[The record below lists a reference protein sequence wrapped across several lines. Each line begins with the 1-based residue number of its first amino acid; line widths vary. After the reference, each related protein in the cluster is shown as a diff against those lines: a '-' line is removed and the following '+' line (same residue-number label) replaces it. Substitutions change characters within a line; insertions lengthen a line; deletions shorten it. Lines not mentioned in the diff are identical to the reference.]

1 MKAVRLALVL
11 GSVAL
16 ATGCAS
22 TLSGVGGNETY
33 ACKAPEGVVC
43 TSIAGVYANSVQNN
57 LPSQRVEKRSVDPV
71 PQPVA
76 APHTAPIAGSAV
88 DGGSIRS
95 AARIL
100 RLWIA
105 PWEDADGDL
114 QDQSY
119 VYVVVDSGRWLI
131 EHRRSAIRNEFMPI
145 TAPNPAPA
153 PTSDP
158 SSASEREPA
167 SLSHPVSPPFPP
179 VMKPPAPNES
189 KQDAE

>member
-1 MKAVRLALVL
+1 MNCLRLVL
-11 GSVAL
+11 ILASMTL

-22 TLSGVGGNETY
+22 TLSGVGGNENY

-43 TSIAGVYANSVQNN
+43 TSIAGVYANSVQDN
-57 LPSQRVEKRSVDPV
+57 LPAQRVEKRAVDPV
-71 PQPVA
+71 PQPAA
-76 APHTAPIAGSAV
+76 APRTAPIAGSAV
-88 DGGSIRS
+88 EGSSIRS

-119 VYVVVDSGRWLI
+119 IYVVVDSGRWLI

-145 TAPNPAPA
+145 TAPTASALPPSDATKAP
-153 PTSDP
+153 DG
-158 SSASEREPA
+158 EPA
-167 SLSHPVSPPFPP
+167 SLPQPGGAFPP
-179 VMKPPAPNES
+179 AMKAPGQAEG
-189 KQDAE
+189 KKDAE

>member
-1 MKAVRLALVL
+1 MNPVRLALIL
-11 GSVAL
+11 APMTL

-22 TLSGVGGNETY
+22 TLSGVGGNENY

-57 LPSQRVEKRSVDPV
+57 LPSQRVEKRAVAPV
-71 PQPVA
+71 PQPA
-76 APHTAPIAGSAV
+76 AGPRTVPIASSAV
-88 DGGSIRS
+88 EGSSIRS
-95 AARIL
+95 ASRIL

-145 TAPNPAPA
+145 AA
-153 PTSDP
+153 PTSAAP
-158 SSASEREPA
+158 SPSDASKQPEPA
-167 SLSHPVSPPFPP
+167 SLPQPAGVFPP
-179 VMKPPAPNES
+179 QMKPPVTSEG
-189 KQDAE
+189 KQDVE

>member
-1 MKAVRLALVL
+1 MNPVRLALML
-11 GSVAL
+11 APMTL

-22 TLSGVGGNETY
+22 TLSGVGGNENY

-57 LPSQRVEKRSVDPV
+57 LPSQRVEKRAVAPV
-71 PQPVA
+71 PQPAA
-76 APHTAPIAGSAV
+76 APRTVPIASSAV
-88 DGGSIRS
+88 EGSSIRS

-105 PWEDADGDL
+105 PWEDTDGDL

-131 EHRRSAIRNEFMPI
+131 EHRRSAIRSGFMPI
-145 TAPNPAPA
+145 TAPNPAPPA
-153 PTSDP
+153 SADTSRTLD
-158 SSASEREPA
+158 REPA
-167 SLSHPVSPPFPP
+167 SLPQVGGA
-179 VMKPPAPNES
+179 VPPAMKAPGQAEG
-189 KQDAE
+189 KKDAE

>member
-1 MKAVRLALVL
+1 MNSVRLALVL
-11 GSVAL
+11 GSVTF

-22 TLSGVGGNETY
+22 TLSGVGGNESY

-57 LPSQRVEKRSVDPV
+57 LPSQRVEKRPVDSV
-71 PQPVA
+71 PQPA
-76 APHTAPIAGSAV
+76 AVVRTAPVAGSAV
-88 DGGSIRS
+88 EGNSIRS
-95 AARIL
+95 ATRIL

-119 VYVVVDSGRWLI
+119 VYVVVDAGRWLI

-145 TAPNPAPA
+145 TAPNPAPPA
-153 PTSDP
+153 PADAG
-158 SSASEREPA
+158 SAPDRDRA
-167 SLSHPVSPPFPP
+167 SLPQPVAPFSPQ
-179 VMKPPAPNES
+179 MKPPVPSS
-189 KQDAE
+189 KSQQDVE

>member
-1 MKAVRLALVL
+1 MKPVRVALALAL
-11 GSVAL
+11 LTL

-57 LPSQRVEKRSVDPV
+57 LPSQRVEKRAADPL
-71 PQPVA
+71 PQPPVA
-76 APHTAPIAGSAV
+76 QRTAPIAGSAV
-88 DGGSIRS
+88 DGSSIRS

-131 EHRRSAIRNEFMPI
+131 EHRRSAIRNEFKPI
-145 TAPNPAPA
+145 TAPTAAPPLPSNASSTPA
-153 PTSDP
+153 
-158 SSASEREPA
+158 REAA
-167 SLSHPVSPPFPP
+167 SLSQPGGAFSPALRA
-179 VMKPPAPNES
+179 PAPNES
-189 KQDAE
+189 KQDVE